1 MIMPIRRQDQLTLK
15 LNDTA
20 LALIEEAGRRSPIEA
35 KSLVELATIIDE
47 IRTNLETEERLG
59 LATERQPLSIAA

>member
-1 MIMPIRRQDQLTLK
+1 MFTKRRDQLTLK

-20 LALIEEAGRRSPIEA
+20 LALIEEAGRRSPSEA
-35 KSLVELATIIDE
+35 ASLVEVATLIDE

-59 LATERQPLSIAA
+59 LATERQPPSIAA

>member
-1 MIMPIRRQDQLTLK
+1 MFTKRRDQLTLK

-20 LALIEEAGRRSPIEA
+20 LALIEEAGRRSPSEA
-35 KSLVELATIIDE
+35 ASLVEVAILIDE

-59 LATERQPLSIAA
+59 FATERQPPSIAA